1 MRSCAGRQD
10 QTEVSQ
16 LPDWAGDLANLLGI
30 VTGAV
35 TVVGWVVS
43 YLFPKE
49 PLRSRPL
56 YEPQRESRRPRQPPS
71 VTLSGELRT
80 AIFNFIIR
88 PHIGIAQEFGIAVV
102 LFILFAVAGYFY
114 VSGNPEDVLPSL
126 PIFVLLRDLLL
137 RAIRHRRFGCL
148 FGRPH
153 AVEDR
158 VPEQAAQPRTRLT

>member
-1 MRSCAGRQD
+1 M
-10 QTEVSQ
+10 SQ

-56 YEPQRESRRPRQPPS
+56 YEPQRESRRPRQPP

-80 AIFNFIIR
+80 AIFNFIMR

-102 LFILFAVAGYFY
+102 EFILLAVASYFY
-114 VSGNPEDVLPSL
+114 VSGNMEDVLPSL
-126 PIFVLLRDLLL
+126 PIFVLLREISFYGLFVIGALGVFSVARIRWKIVYQNRL
-137 RAIRHRRFGCL
+137 RSQGH
-148 FGRPH
+148 
-153 AVEDR
+153 V
-158 VPEQAAQPRTRLT
+158 